1 MTIIPFPP
9 LSAGAFRLQPRQNA
23 GPTLT
28 APPGVV
34 PNHVDPTTISNQVI
48 VTSVTLIVFT
58 FFFVISRLAIKWQI
72 IKHLTWD
79 DCKQY

>member
-1 MTIIPFPP
+1 MPLIPFPR
-9 LSAGAFRLQPRQNA
+9 LYAGAFRLQPRQDA
-23 GPTLT
+23 KPTLI

-34 PNHVDPTTISNQVI
+34 PNYVDPNTISNQVI
-48 VTSVTLIVFT
+48 VTSVTLIIFT

-79 DCKQY
+79 DCK